1 MGHACT
7 SGYVSEHPLSCACT
21 DGGLCHGCITHDE
34 VIVGTDDPMRGVLR
48 FRASGSHALPEE
60 FRTRMD
66 RRSHLGICSLG
77 SVVESVH
84 VPSDSV
90 CALKRIS
97 KKLLSSS
104 AWRADVE
111 RLRELDHPHICKTLD
126 AFEDSTSVYLVME
139 MCRGGNLNTL
149 ARMGSRIFTEA
160 HVAVLVYQMVQ
171 AVAYLHNLGF
181 VHCDICPENW
191 LFEKDLNEATLPNDV
206 RLKMIDFGLAQKYA
220 REPPRKPTRYS
231 YPNAPGLTVTE
242 RRTSRISNTSSTQT
256 SRSGRSRKSSKDDLK
271 KRPLTS
277 SKLFCQ
283 APEQLEP
290 VSVSSA
296 AADVWAIGIL
306 SYFLLLGN
314 SPFEPSKGVT
324 NPSNNLA
331 FKNARYVF
339 MPTEVWRHISTEAKS
354 FIALC
359 LEKEPEKR
367 PDAKTLL
374 EMPWMRMAKS
384 LAEGASLPMVL
395 PEKQPQEPEPIPAM
409 SSTIDTASA
418 STPRSRLSFTDGSP
432 PGAQMAQGNLQR
444 FNEYQC
450 LEQQI
455 ISTVAHEVHRQN
467 LAQLRLS
474 LEETDFE
481 RSGFVQWAVLM
492 SCIRQCGGA
501 LADMDV
507 DILPDVSGGLVNYND
522 FLTDVAMFQRN
533 TQESALWYAFS
544 AHDSGR
550 GEADRRKLQRD
561 FGDARSLMSKCITV
575 NFPGVS
581 HELIKQSLQEASSSR
596 VKFED
601 LLNMLNSAPC
611 EVSKEKQRFSRMF

>member
-1 MGHACT
+1 
-7 SGYVSEHPLSCACT
+7 
-21 DGGLCHGCITHDE
+21 
-34 VIVGTDDPMRGVLR
+34 MRGVLR
-48 FRASGSHALPEE
+48 FRASGSKALPEE
-60 FRTRMD
+60 FRTQMD

-104 AWRADVE
+104 SWRADVE

-139 MCRGGNLNTL
+139 MCRGGNLNNL

-191 LFEKDLNEATLPNDV
+191 LFEKDLNETTPPNDL

-231 YPNAPGLTVTE
+231 YPNAPGLIE
-242 RRTSRISNTSSTQT
+242 RRTSRVSSTSSTQT
-256 SRSGRSRKSSKDDLK
+256 SRSGRSRKSNKDDMK
-271 KRPLTS
+271 KKPLTS

-290 VSVSSA
+290 LSVPSA

-374 EMPWMRMAKS
+374 DMPWMRMARTC
-384 LAEGASLPMVL
+384 AEGASLPMVL
-395 PEKQPQEPEPIPAM
+395 PEKQPDAKDVEAIPGM
-409 SSTIDTASA
+409 STIDTASA
-418 STPRSRLSFTDGSP
+418 STPRSRLSFDGSP
-432 PGAQMAQGNLQR
+432 PGAQMAQGSLQG

-455 ISTVAHEVHRQN
+455 IYTVAHEVHRQN
-467 LAQLRLS
+467 LPQLRAS

-501 LADMDV
+501 LADMEV
-507 DILPDVSGGLVNYND
+507 DFLPDVSGGLVNYNS

-533 TQESALWYAFS
+533 SQESALWYAFS
-544 AHDSGR
+544 AYDSHGR
-550 GEADRRKLQRD
+550 GEGDCRKLQRD
-561 FGDARSLMSKCITV
+561 LGDARSLMSKCITG
-575 NFPGVS
+575 NFPGIS
-581 HELIKQSLQEASSSR
+581 LELIKQSLQEVSFSR

-601 LLNMLNSAPC
+601 LLNMLNSAPY
-611 EVSKEKQRFSRMF
+611 EVSKENKRFSRMF